1 MSIRSR
7 CKRRLRRAAAV
18 VTAGCLVGLVAGCG
32 MSGGKL
38 LFASGLFQPKKVEAR
53 FRLTKNPILIL
64 VDDPRER
71 VDWPVFSRLLTDDL
85 AQELLRNE
93 AAAKIVPIQTL
104 QSIQQTETRYAERG
118 AREIGEL
125 AGAEQV
131 LWIEVQ
137 DFLVQEEVEAID
149 EAAYAV
155 VSVRVLNVLEKNK
168 YKVRVFPDNPQGEI
182 VSVQLTS
189 SEVSRAKTKDAI
201 AKELSARLSLKIG
214 RYFYDYRPEDF
225 EGEAP

>member
-1 MSIRSR
+1 
-7 CKRRLRRAAAV
+7 
-18 VTAGCLVGLVAGCG
+18 

-137 DFLVQEEVEAID
+137 DFLVQEEVD
-149 EAAYAV
+149 RKSV
-155 VSVRVLNVLEKNK
+155 V
-168 YKVRVFPDNPQGEI
+168 
-182 VSVQLTS
+182 
-189 SEVSRAKTKDAI
+189 
-201 AKELSARLSLKIG
+201 
-214 RYFYDYRPEDF
+214 
-225 EGEAP
+225 